1 VNAQCPHCASLS
13 LVIDWPRTDIA
24 YCLLCSR
31 RFQLAGATASVYKP
45 NVAVFVVSAPRQ

>member
-1 VNAQCPHCASLS
+1 MNAQCPHCASLS
-13 LVIDWPRTDIA
+13 LVIDWPHTDIT

-31 RFQLAGATASVYKP
+31 RFRLAGATANKP